1 VTAET
6 APASALH
13 ARTVPLE
20 YGPDA
25 LEFDGSP
32 TVLFDRPGLTLV
44 GWGTALLV
52 PAAEAAT
59 ALAAIPCDDTVGTL
73 GSGPVALGAL
83 PFDDTFAGHLV
94 VPRFTMGT
102 SRDADGV
109 TRRWATAV
117 GPADVALPGTN
128 ELFDAVIWQYGT
140 TPESQPQPQPQPQ
153 RQEPPDAGA
162 TELTALMTAAGY
174 AAMVSDAVAVMAQ
187 PDATLR
193 KVVLSRPVEVRLHG
207 SLALSAV
214 LRRLR
219 AGEPNCTIFSMPV
232 PDGSFFGASPELLV
246 ARHGARVSSHPLAG
260 TVPRGETARADAD
273 AQRGLA
279 GSAKNRAEHR
289 YVVDDIAGALSP
301 FCAELSVPLEPSVVA
316 FRSVAHLGTR
326 IEGQLAG
333 SEPVGVLE
341 LLQHLH
347 PTPAVGGTPRDE
359 ALAFIAA
366 HEAGQRGHWAGPV
379 GWVGADGDGEWMIGI
394 RSAQLDADGA
404 TLTLRAGGGI
414 VADSDPDAEAAEA
427 DVKLATVLDAVL
439 PGSSVQLR

>member
-1 VTAET
+1 MTARP
-6 APASALH
+6 APTGSLH

-52 PAAEAAT
+52 PATQAAA
-59 ALAAIPCDDTVGTL
+59 ALATIPCDDTVRTL

-83 PFDDTFAGHLV
+83 PFDDTFAAGHLV

-102 SRDADGV
+102 SRDLDGV
-109 TRRWATAV
+109 TRRWATAI
-117 GPADVALPGTN
+117 GPADVALPSTH
-128 ELFDAVIWQYGT
+128 ELFDAVIWQYGST
-140 TPESQPQPQPQPQ
+140 SQPDVPH
-153 RQEPPDAGA
+153 DAEVV
-162 TELTALMTAAGY
+162 ELTTAMTASGY
-174 AAMVSDAVAVMAQ
+174 AAMVGDAVAVMAR

-193 KVVLSRPVEVRLHG
+193 KVVLSRPVEVRLRG
-207 SLALSAV
+207 RLGLSAV

-219 AGEPNCTIFSMPV
+219 EGEPNCTIFSMPV

-260 TVPRGETARADAD
+260 TVARGETARADAD

-279 GSAKNRAEHR
+279 ASAKNRAEHA
-289 YVVDDIAGALSP
+289 YVVDAIAGALRP
-301 FCAELSVPLEPSVVA
+301 FCGELSVPDEPSVVA

-326 IEGQLAG
+326 IEGQLTVRAQ
-333 SEPVGVLE
+333 VGVLE
-341 LLQHLH
+341 LLQQLH

-359 ALAFIAA
+359 ALDFIAA
-366 HEAGQRGHWAGPV
+366 HEAGRRGYWAGPV

-394 RSAQLDADGA
+394 RSAQLDADGS

-414 VADSDPDAEAAEA
+414 VEDSDPGAEAAEA
-427 DVKLATVLDAVL
+427 DVKLATVLNAVL
-439 PGSSVQLR
+439 PGASVQLR

>member
-1 VTAET
+1 VTT
-6 APASALH
+6 ANTRTPLH
-13 ARTVPLE
+13 ARTVPLD

-52 PAAEAAT
+52 PATEAAA
-59 ALAAIPCDDTVGTL
+59 ALAAIPCDDAVAVL

-83 PFDDTFAGHLV
+83 PFTDAMRGLLV

-117 GPADVALPGTN
+117 GPAEVALPETG

-140 TPESQPQPQPQPQ
+140 TPAQPAGVG
-153 RQEPPDAGA
+153 DARVA
-162 TELTALMTAAGY
+162 DVTSAMTSAGY
-174 AAMVSDAVAVMAQ
+174 AAMVADAITAMTEPGTA
-187 PDATLR
+187 LR
-193 KVVLSRPVEVRLHG
+193 KVVLSRPVEV
-207 SLALSAV
+207 SLSGALSLSAA

-246 ARHGARVSSHPLAG
+246 ARHGTRVSSHPLAG
-260 TVPRGETARADAD
+260 TVPRGGTARSDAD
-273 AQRGLA
+273 AQRDLA

-289 YVVDDIAGALSP
+289 YVVDAIADVLRP
-301 FCAELSVPLEPSVVA
+301 YCQDLSVPTEPSVVA

-326 IEGQLAG
+326 VEGRLAG
-333 SEPVGVLE
+333 PRPGGVLE
-341 LLQHLH
+341 LLAQLH
-347 PTPAVGGTPRDE
+347 PTPAVGGTPRAE
-359 ALAFIAA
+359 ALAFIDT
-366 HEAGQRGHWAGPV
+366 HEAGGRGHWAGPV
-379 GWVGADGDGEWMIGI
+379 GWVGAEGDGEWMIGI
-394 RSAQLDADGA
+394 RSAQLDADGT
-404 TLTLRAGGGI
+404 TLRLRAGGGI

-427 DVKLATVLDAVL
+427 DVKLATVLDAVV
-439 PGSSVQLR
+439 PGASVQLR

>member
-1 VTAET
+1 VTT
-6 APASALH
+6 AVPTTTATTATTAAAALH
-13 ARTVPLE
+13 ARSVALE

-52 PAAEAAT
+52 RAAEAAD

-73 GSGPVALGAL
+73 GSGCVALGAL
-83 PFDDTFAGHLV
+83 PFDDAFDGHLV

-117 GPADVALPGTN
+117 GPADVPLPSTS

-140 TPESQPQPQPQPQ
+140 SPQL
-153 RQEPPDAGA
+153 REPLAA
-162 TELTALMTAAGY
+162 TVELTTPMTAAGY
-174 AAMVSDAVAVMAQ
+174 AAMAGDAIAVMTQ

-193 KVVLSRPVEVRLHG
+193 KVVLSRPVEVRLPG
-207 SLALSAV
+207 RLVLSDV

-232 PDGSFFGASPELLV
+232 TDGSFFGASPELLV
-246 ARHGARVSSHPLAG
+246 ARHGTRVSSHPLAG

-289 YVVDDIAGALSP
+289 YVVDDIAAALGP
-301 FCAELSVPLEPSVVA
+301 FCAELSVPAEPSVVA

-333 SEPVGVLE
+333 RPPAGVLE

-347 PTPAVGGTPRDE
+347 PTPAVGGTPRRE

-366 HEAGQRGHWAGPV
+366 HEAGRRGHWAGPV

-394 RSAQLDADGA
+394 RSAHLDADGA

-414 VADSDPDAEAAEA
+414 VADSDPEAEAAEA
-427 DVKLATVLDAVL
+427 DVKLATVLNAVL
-439 PGSSVQLR
+439 PGASVQLR